1 MPSLLIPERVD
12 RPELLD
18 LGECAPADVRAS
30 LHDLKHINRYFGGF
44 VSLTRHLYPRLRALP
59 DGALIADIGT
69 GSADIPFMISQWAAR
84 RKLRV
89 RVLGVDLLGQ
99 HLSVARE
106 GVRGAPGVHLVQ
118 ADVERLPFAL
128 NGIDYVISSLFLH
141 HFPPEQVI
149 RLLCEMFAR
158 ARRGIIMSDV
168 ARGWLPYA
176 AFKVAQP
183 AFNPVTRYD
192 GAASIRRAYTPD
204 EMTDMARAAGLNQVR
219 VYRHFPWRMT
229 LVADKP

>member
-30 LHDLKHINRYFGGF
+30 LHDLKRINRYFGGF
-44 VSLTRHLYPRLRALP
+44 GSLTRHLYPRLGALP

-69 GSADIPFMISQWAAR
+69 GSADIPLMISRWAAR

-99 HLSVARE
+99 HLMVARE
-106 GVRGAPGVHLVQ
+106 GVRDAPGVHLVQ
-118 ADVERLPFAL
+118 ADVGRLPFAL

-141 HFPPEQVI
+141 HFAPEQVI
-149 RLLCEMFAR
+149 NLLCEMFAR
-158 ARRGIIMSDV
+158 ARRGIIMSDIE
-168 ARGWLPYA
+168 RGWLPYVG
-176 AFKVAQP
+176 FKIAQP

-204 EMTDMARAAGLNQVR
+204 EMLDMARAAGLNEAR